1 MNLKIFQ
8 MKPNVLLWNY
18 KVNYGNEIISNRSM
32 DFGNLNYNARW
43 CAPQGVLS
51 DRKYSV
57 YDSGNITM
65 NQNNS
70 KISVTVKDYEF
81 DGVFPQYNSEYNA
94 SSSIA
99 YADNIGCFSVGYFQL
114 IVPDN
119 DATTVDNRNYYLK
132 VADSNFKTTSITDM
146 SVTNQMVT
154 NDDSSSLTHVRFT
167 PGTFDHYIYLYDES
181 DSNYASLHSAFN
193 EGDSVRA
200 KEQTFIARSFID
212 ISPNNDADDY
222 IKSVDRFFKFDGEAF
237 EVIDYSDN
245 ESFRAVGMNNMKWK
259 YWYVTKKDGSN
270 WESQTDMNNGKIED
284 MILYESEEDIPDNYT
299 CIGVYI
305 ESQEGYITVPKL
317 VSKEYFCIKLKVK
330 DTAKINTTYGLTQT
344 SKYWRE
350 SLNREIYTQEKLDSY
365 DTYQTPTWD
374 SGYRPYIKTEYD
386 ENGNISSWN
395 T

>member
-1 MNLKIFQ
+1 MQRSKLGTNELEDISNEA
-8 MKPNVLLWNY
+8 NVLLWNY

-167 PGTFDHYIYLYDES
+167 PEHLTTIYIYMMNQIQIMHLYI
-181 DSNYASLHSAFN
+181 LHLM
-193 EGDSVRA
+193 
-200 KEQTFIARSFID
+200 KE
-212 ISPNNDADDY
+212 
-222 IKSVDRFFKFDGEAF
+222 
-237 EVIDYSDN
+237 
-245 ESFRAVGMNNMKWK
+245 
-259 YWYVTKKDGSN
+259 
-270 WESQTDMNNGKIED
+270 
-284 MILYESEEDIPDNYT
+284 ILYE
-299 CIGVYI
+299 
-305 ESQEGYITVPKL
+305 QK
-317 VSKEYFCIKLKVK
+317 SKHL
-330 DTAKINTTYGLTQT
+330 L
-344 SKYWRE
+344 
-350 SLNREIYTQEKLDSY
+350 LDHL
-365 DTYQTPTWD
+365 
-374 SGYRPYIKTEYD
+374 
-386 ENGNISSWN
+386 
-395 T
+395 